1 MCRDLNLYIKCEN
14 IQNTCL
20 VEGVMDWDARNS
32 NKISIGVAKFSHE
45 LHLINGS
52 PQVVAESNEVIERR

>member
-1 MCRDLNLYIKCEN
+1 
-14 IQNTCL
+14 
-20 VEGVMDWDARNS
+20 MDWDARNS